1 MPFTDSAAWFEQ
13 VGDTLRRYDESLL
26 RTVAGKLFK
35 PRNQWPA
42 DELIERSLT
51 SLKNPVVVDRRL
63 KELGEAERRVLALIA
78 HSRQP
83 RWHMGNLV
91 EMVIALGHP
100 DGVPPI
106 LALLETGLLYPY
118 LSDDVKRLKSFEQW
132 LGHAIATGFRV
143 FAPPEVTA
151 RAIGED
157 FALPELPVAAALPLS
172 PVHEGDGL
180 EWPLRLAVL
189 WQQVAA
195 GPLRRTQQGDFFKR
209 DLERLGEDT
218 LLTAAP
224 ADSLAPLPDPAL
236 LTVALA
242 EIEGVLQEQKGE
254 LHAGTLPP
262 SWDAGTLPV
271 LAALWSALPW
281 LANWNPLDGWA
292 PPAETG
298 RGNPY
303 PSAYLLSLLLLTRA
317 PGDGW
322 ASPQVI
328 EEWLFAQHPYWA
340 NESVR
345 PSQRRSWVPAFLI
358 GLAYHLKIVQAA
370 KGPEGDWLVRLSPT
384 GRWLLGLGPAP
395 EAQAFPQTLMVQP
408 NLEVIAYRQGLSP
421 GLIAQLARV
430 AQWKN
435 LGAACLLTLS
445 ADSVYRALQSGLSF
459 EQIRQFFDQHGMRA
473 LPATV
478 LDSLRTWADK
488 RERIAVYPSATLF
501 EFATAADLQDALS
514 RGLPAVRLTDRLA
527 VVASESS
534 IDFRHFRLSGTRDYG
549 LPPEKCVEVESD
561 GVTLSIDLAKSD
573 LLVETEM
580 ARFAEPVEPSAR
592 EGRRQYRV
600 TLTSLASQRNG
611 GSVRGLEDWFA
622 QRTGQPLPPAA
633 RLLATAGHIPAV
645 VLRRRL
651 LLHVG
656 SPEVADGLQQ
666 WPQTRALIE
675 ERLGPTTLAVTEENA
690 PVLRQRLQSLGLNLP
705 E

>member
-1 MPFTDSAAWFEQ
+1 MPFTDPASWLEQ

-26 RTVAGKLFK
+26 RNVAGKLFK

-42 DELIERSLT
+42 DELIERSLA

-63 KELGEAERRVLALIA
+63 KELSEAERRVLALIA

-83 RWHMGNLV
+83 RWHLGNLI
-91 EMVIALGHP
+91 EMLIALGHP
-100 DGVPPI
+100 DGLPPI
-106 LALLETGLLYPY
+106 LTLLETGLLYPVFGE
-118 LSDDVKRLKSFEQW
+118 DVKRLKSFEQW
-132 LGHAIATGFRV
+132 LGQAGTTGGFRV

-151 RAIGED
+151 RALGED
-157 FALPELPVAAALPLS
+157 FALPELPVELAKG

-189 WQQVAA
+189 WQQVAS

-224 ADSLAPLPDPAL
+224 ADSLAPLPDPSL

-254 LHAGTLPP
+254 LHAGQLPTA
-262 SWDAGTLPV
+262 WDAGTLPV
-271 LAALWSALPW
+271 LASLWSALPW
-281 LANWNPLDGWA
+281 LENWNPLEGWA
-292 PPAETG
+292 PPGQTG

-303 PSAYLLSLLLLTRA
+303 PSGYLLSLLLLTRVPA
-317 PGDGW
+317 DGW
-322 ASPQVI
+322 INPQAI

-345 PSQRRSWVPAFLI
+345 PSQRRSWVPAFLL
-358 GLAYHLKIVQAA
+358 GLAYHLKLVQAA
-370 KGPEGDWLVRLSPT
+370 KNPDDVWLVRLSPT
-384 GRWLLGLGPAP
+384 GRWLLGIGPAP
-395 EAQAFPQTLMVQP
+395 ETQAFPQTLMVQP

-421 GLIAQLARV
+421 GLIGQLARV

-445 ADSVYRALQSGLSF
+445 SESVYRALQSGLSF
-459 EQIRQFFDQHGMRA
+459 EQIRQFFDKHGMRA

-478 LDSLRTWADK
+478 VDSLRTWADK
-488 RERIAVYPSATLF
+488 RERISVYPSATLF
-501 EFATAADLQDALS
+501 EFASAADLQDALS
-514 RGLPAVRLTDRLA
+514 RGLPAVRVTDRLA
-527 VVASESS
+527 IVASESS

-600 TLTSLASQRNG
+600 TLASLANQRNG
-611 GSVRGLEDWFA
+611 GSVRGLEDWFS

-645 VLRRRL
+645 ALRRRL
-651 LLHVG
+651 LLHVA
-656 SPEVADGLQQ
+656 SPETADGLQQ

-675 ERLGPTTLAVTEENA
+675 ERLGPTTLAVAEENA
-690 PVLRQRLQSLGLNLP
+690 PVLRQRLQSLGVTLP